1 MIFNMVGGGGGTTLF
16 AAIGVTYP
24 AGSTL
29 TCTNG
34 SKTLQAKNTSGQWV
48 FSIPKPN
55 TLPET
60 WTVTAT
66 NGSKTKNQSVSI
78 TKEGQF
84 ESVTLS
90 YALILFDGADNTSL
104 TGGWVSM
111 NSGGTYAVSGG
122 ALVFTPDNAS
132 SVRFLRTVNPVD
144 FSKYKTLYIDCLA
157 PQAELPIR
165 LYTRTDK
172 PTDTSTYVASVHQ
185 PTTRGIVSI
194 DLSAITTRNALYV
207 GLGSKSLNGSSYY
220 YNIYAEE

>member
-1 MIFNMVGGGGGTTLF
+1 MGEAFLVQKSSSAGGTGF
-16 AAIGVTYP
+16 AVIGVTYP
-24 AGSTL
+24 AGSTC

-34 SKTLQAKNTSGQWV
+34 SITLTAPNTSGQAV
-48 FSIPKPN
+48 FSIPS
-55 TLPET
+55 TGT
-60 WTVTAT
+60 WTVAAT

-84 ESVTLS
+84 VSVELS

-122 ALVFTPDNAS
+122 ALVFTPDNGS

-185 PTTRGIVSI
+185 PTTRGVVSI